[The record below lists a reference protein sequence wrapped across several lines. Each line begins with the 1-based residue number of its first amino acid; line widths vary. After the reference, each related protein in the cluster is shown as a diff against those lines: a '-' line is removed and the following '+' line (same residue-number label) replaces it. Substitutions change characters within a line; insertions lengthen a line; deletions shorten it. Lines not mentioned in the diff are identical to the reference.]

1 MSQQK
6 QSNFWNTPLTSSLIK
21 GKDVRPPE
29 MLIGYFIGPIG
40 GLLSSGIFTSI
51 LNTYFTD
58 VLKLDLTFL
67 TTLHAVF
74 NDTDRH
80 SEPGCRTADRE
91 NEGACGKG
99 KTMDTSV
106 SSYPVSGIGTD
117 VYRAF

>member
-1 MSQQK
+1 MSRQK

-51 LNTYFTD
+51 QNTYYRCSETGSD
-58 VLKLDLTFL
+58 ISDDAA
-67 TTLHAVF
+67 AVF

-106 SSYPVSGIGTD
+106 SSYTVSGIGTD

>member
-1 MSQQK
+1 MSRQK

-29 MLIGYFIGPIG
+29 MLIGYFIGPI
-40 GLLSSGIFTSI
+40 
-51 LNTYFTD
+51 D
-58 VLKLDLTFL
+58 DAA
-67 TTLHAVF
+67 AVF
-74 NDTDRH
+74 DDTDRH
-80 SEPGCRTADRE
+80 SESGRRTADRE

-106 SSYPVSGIGTD
+106 SSYTVSGIGAD